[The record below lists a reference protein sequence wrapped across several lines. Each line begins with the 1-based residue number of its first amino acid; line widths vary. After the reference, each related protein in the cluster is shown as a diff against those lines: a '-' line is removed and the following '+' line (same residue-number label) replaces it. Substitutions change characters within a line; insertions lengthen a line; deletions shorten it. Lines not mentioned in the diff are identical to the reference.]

1 MVKRSLSW
9 GPFWIRRRL
18 QRLRMRL
25 GLPAAL
31 SCRAVLLILLALVG
45 LMYLSIAVLSE
56 FTTMKRYAPQFY
68 EPKDFDRGLDAQR
81 KKP

>member
-1 MVKRSLSW
+1 MW
-9 GPFWIRRRL
+9 GWFWLRRRL
-18 QRLRMRL
+18 QLLRVRL

-56 FTTMKRYAPQFY
+56 FTIMKRYAPQFY
-68 EPKDFDRGLDAQR
+68 EPKDFDRGLDVQR